1 MLYIQKEIV
10 FLGKSFK
17 YNAVTFNRNFHDKKN
32 QDFFRFI
39 QCGKNKQQPI
49 LHKNLSGFELWP
61 LSVTLGSIKSTL
73 FPITPSGMMR
83 QHVAIYKHTITD
95 CTIAQF
101 FYT

>member
-10 FLGKSFK
+10 FGENHLNTMLLLLTG
-17 YNAVTFNRNFHDKKN
+17 TFMIKKN

-49 LHKNLSGFELWP
+49 FHKNLSGFELWP

-73 FPITPSGMMR
+73 FPIIPSGMMR
-83 QHVAIYKHTITD
+83 RHVAIYNHTITD
-95 CTIAQF
+95 CTIALF